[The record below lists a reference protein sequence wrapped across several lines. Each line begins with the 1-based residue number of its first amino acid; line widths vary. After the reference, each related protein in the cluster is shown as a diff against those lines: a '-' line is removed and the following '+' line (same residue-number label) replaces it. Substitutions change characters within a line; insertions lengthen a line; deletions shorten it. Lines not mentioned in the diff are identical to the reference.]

1 MKGIFFPRLN
11 SKEGYK
17 ELIEGVEKPPRRLLT
32 QTVLKKKLNLI
43 TIFHLY
49 VDG

>member
-32 QTVLKKKLNLI
+32 QTVLKKKKTEFNYYFPFI
-43 TIFHLY
+43 C
-49 VDG
+49 